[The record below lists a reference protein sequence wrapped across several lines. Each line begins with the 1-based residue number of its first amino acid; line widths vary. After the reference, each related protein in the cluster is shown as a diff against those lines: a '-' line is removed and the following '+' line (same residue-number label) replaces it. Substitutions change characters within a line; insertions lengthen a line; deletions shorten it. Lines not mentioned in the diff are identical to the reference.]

1 MLSNATE
8 DLERLSEQDL
18 QFLLQLL
25 DTKVEN
31 ILKLSRPLLHPSY
44 FVDLTLRSQQT
55 CSVEVCVA
63 LSVTC
68 ESCDSR
74 VINRYPRGI
83 HQKCGEVALCF

>member
-44 FVDLTLRSQQT
+44 FVDTNT
-55 CSVEVCVA
+55 EIPAVEVCVA
-63 LSVTC
+63 YCMCTFIILEC
-68 ESCDSR
+68 
-74 VINRYPRGI
+74 
-83 HQKCGEVALCF
+83 HM

>member
-44 FVDLTLRSQQT
+44 FMDTNT
-55 CSVEVCVA
+55 EIPADMFC
-63 LSVTC
+63 
-68 ESCDSR
+68 
-74 VINRYPRGI
+74 RGL
-83 HQKCGEVALCF
+83 CGLLLILECHM